1 MILMI
6 VLGIIITLLAFFLF
20 SVFRLFLSRFIQR
33 PFEQVIPFLR
43 QDDAA
48 TLAELLDASLEKQ
61 LRDVLSHKQFRKEQL
76 NRIRL
81 AQERI
86 RCRAHNVTV
95 WQEWG
100 DTELSKARVTGNQE
114 ICAVADKLVVACA
127 EFRIGASAVQ
137 TQLRLWQ
144 VKLLLLPSAGIPRLS
159 RLRKTDDFDLLLSY
173 ESIKKTALNLAEAC
187 GSDYHD
193 RLLQAL

>member
-1 MILMI
+1 MI
-6 VLGIIITLLAFFLF
+6 VGVLATLAVLF
-20 SVFRLFLSRFIQR
+20 ILSVLRLFLSRFIQR

-43 QDDAA
+43 QDDAS
-48 TLAELLDASLEKQ
+48 TLAELLDASLERQ
-61 LRDVLSHKQFRKEQL
+61 LRDVLPHAQLRKEQL

-86 RCRAHNVTV
+86 HCRAHNVTV

-114 ICAVADKLVVACA
+114 IRAVDDKLVVACA

-144 VKLLLLPSAGIPRLS
+144 IKLLLLPSAKVPRLS